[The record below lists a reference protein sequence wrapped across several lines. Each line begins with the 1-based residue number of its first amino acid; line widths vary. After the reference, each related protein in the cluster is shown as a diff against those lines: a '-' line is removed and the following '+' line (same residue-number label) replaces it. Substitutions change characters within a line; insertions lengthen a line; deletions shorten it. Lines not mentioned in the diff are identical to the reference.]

1 MFSIK
6 FQRLQDDIYVNLK
19 NVFDAYQK
27 PKLLIDYFIKK
38 CNINLVF
45 DNYMLLNDLLYLL
58 ERGYWKEIFSGEE
71 RDELFEF
78 LNVKLSS
85 ISKKRIN
92 QLAKFTNFIHNPSFN
107 TLPRDITDKDIL
119 TSLLKEIEVYPKKYL
134 KHFFGADEKWAKF
147 FETLHLPCETDLEE
161 YNLTLNFPLLG
172 FNCEKNEIPYFDKYT
187 DIEYWR
193 EKEFNDRFKKLF
205 KELNLPIEINFW
217 WIDFYGKE
225 YLEYMECVDKEIE
238 KKENKTNLSN
248 NIIQIDDWYESSDE
262 NDPPE
267 FSNENEE
274 FLYYAQKTREKFETE
289 MGKILDNSKCKTYLD
304 ISNGQHADN
313 EPYQSDLKHG
323 DEVELFL
330 RDFLLLTSD
339 KDKDSKHLS
348 ETQLNDAEFGWKTC
362 KFDKYLK
369 DFNTM
374 ELIENF
380 VGSLDNFQCIL
391 NNYLEYIFKF
401 LREKGL
407 REEFLRYKIE
417 NEFKETSPNPYDTD
431 MMDFHETLCKMFHN
445 FSSYKLYLQGF
456 RERGIKRSPTFLIKE
471 NE

>member
-27 PKLLIDYFIKK
+27 PKSLMNDFVKK
-38 CNINLVF
+38 CKINLVF

-58 ERGYWKEIFSGEE
+58 ERRGYWKEIFSADE

-85 ISKKRIN
+85 ISN
-92 QLAKFTNFIHNPSFN
+92 E
-107 TLPRDITDKDIL
+107 LPRVLIDLKHYCDKYGDDEIIFSYVEDYAIDIL
-119 TSLLKEIEVYPKKYL
+119 SALLANDDDKNILDWVQNIENIICNRKYNDDNNLMSEIIML
-134 KHFFGADEKWAKF
+134 ISIGGEK
-147 FETLHLPCETDLEE
+147 
-161 YNLTLNFPLLG
+161 YNLFFPFYETIIQKINAKLLELGIEMPKIIVKPLL
-172 FNCEKNEIPYFDKYT
+172 EKDNFDKFLKAN
-187 DIEYWR
+187 
-193 EKEFNDRFKKLF
+193 KEFEQNF
-205 KELNLPIEINFW
+205 KEMF
-217 WIDFYGKE
+217 
-225 YLEYMECVDKEIE
+225 
-238 KKENKTNLSN
+238 
-248 NIIQIDDWYESSDE
+248 
-262 NDPPE
+262 
-267 FSNENEE
+267 
-274 FLYYAQKTREKFETE
+274 
-289 MGKILDNSKCKTYLD
+289 DNRKCKTYLD

-339 KDKDSKHLS
+339 RDKDSKHLS
-348 ETQLNDAEFGWKTC
+348 KTQLNDAEFGWKTC

-407 REEFLRYKIE
+407 REEFLHYKIE

-445 FSSYKLYLQGF
+445 FSSYKLYLQGI
-456 RERGIKRSPTFLIKE
+456 RERGIKSSPTFLIKE

>member
-27 PKLLIDYFIKK
+27 PKFLIDNFVKK

-85 ISKKRIN
+85 ISN
-92 QLAKFTNFIHNPSFN
+92 E
-107 TLPRDITDKDIL
+107 LPRVLIDLKHYCDKYGDDEIIFSYVEDYAIDIL
-119 TSLLKEIEVYPKKYL
+119 SALLANDDDKNILDWVQNIENIICNRKYNDDNNL
-134 KHFFGADEKWAKF
+134 MSAIIMLISIGGEK
-147 FETLHLPCETDLEE
+147 
-161 YNLTLNFPLLG
+161 YNLFFPFYETIIQKINAKLLDLGIEIPKIIVKPLL
-172 FNCEKNEIPYFDKYT
+172 EKDNFDKFLKAN
-187 DIEYWR
+187 
-193 EKEFNDRFKKLF
+193 KEFEQNF
-205 KELNLPIEINFW
+205 KEMF
-217 WIDFYGKE
+217 
-225 YLEYMECVDKEIE
+225 
-238 KKENKTNLSN
+238 
-248 NIIQIDDWYESSDE
+248 
-262 NDPPE
+262 
-267 FSNENEE
+267 
-274 FLYYAQKTREKFETE
+274 
-289 MGKILDNSKCKTYLD
+289 DNRKCKTYLD

-348 ETQLNDAEFGWKTC
+348 KTQLNDAEFGWKTC

-407 REEFLRYKIE
+407 REEFLHYKIE
-417 NEFKETSPNPYDTD
+417 NEFKETSPNPYDTN
-431 MMDFHETLCKMFHN
+431 MMDFHATLCKMLHN
-445 FSSYKLYLQGF
+445 FSSYKLYLQGI

>member
-27 PKLLIDYFIKK
+27 PKFLIDNFVKECK
-38 CNINLVF
+38 INFVF

-58 ERGYWKEIFSGEE
+58 ELRGLWQEIFTADE

-78 LNVKLSS
+78 LNFKLSS
-85 ISKKRIN
+85 ISN
-92 QLAKFTNFIHNPSFN
+92 E
-107 TLPRDITDKDIL
+107 LPRVLIDLKHHCDKYGDDEIIFSYVEDYAIDIL
-119 TSLLKEIEVYPKKYL
+119 SALLANDDDKNILDWVQNIENIICNRKYNDDNNLMSEIIML
-134 KHFFGADEKWAKF
+134 ISIGGEK
-147 FETLHLPCETDLEE
+147 
-161 YNLTLNFPLLG
+161 YNLFFPFYETIIQKINAKLLELGIEMPEIIVKPLL
-172 FNCEKNEIPYFDKYT
+172 EKDNFDKFLKAN
-187 DIEYWR
+187 
-193 EKEFNDRFKKLF
+193 KEFEQNF
-205 KELNLPIEINFW
+205 KEMF
-217 WIDFYGKE
+217 
-225 YLEYMECVDKEIE
+225 
-238 KKENKTNLSN
+238 
-248 NIIQIDDWYESSDE
+248 
-262 NDPPE
+262 
-267 FSNENEE
+267 
-274 FLYYAQKTREKFETE
+274 
-289 MGKILDNSKCKTYLD
+289 DNRKCKTYLD

-339 KDKDSKHLS
+339 RDKHFSK
-348 ETQLNDAEFGWKTC
+348 TQLNDAEFGWKTC

>member
-1 MFSIK
+1 MFAIK

-27 PKLLIDYFIKK
+27 PKSLMNDFVKK
-38 CNINLVF
+38 CKINLVF

-58 ERGYWKEIFSGEE
+58 ELRGLWQEIFTADE

-78 LNVKLSS
+78 LNFKLSS
-85 ISKKRIN
+85 ISN
-92 QLAKFTNFIHNPSFN
+92 E
-107 TLPRDITDKDIL
+107 LPRVLIDLKHYCDKYGDDEIIFSYVEDYAIDIL
-119 TSLLKEIEVYPKKYL
+119 SALLANDDDKNILDWVQNIENIICNRKYNDDNNLMSEIIML
-134 KHFFGADEKWAKF
+134 ISIGGEK
-147 FETLHLPCETDLEE
+147 
-161 YNLTLNFPLLG
+161 YNLFFPFYETIIQKINAKLLELGIEMPKIIVKPLL
-172 FNCEKNEIPYFDKYT
+172 EKDNFDEFLKAN
-187 DIEYWR
+187 
-193 EKEFNDRFKKLF
+193 KEFEQNFKKMF
-205 KELNLPIEINFW
+205 
-217 WIDFYGKE
+217 
-225 YLEYMECVDKEIE
+225 
-238 KKENKTNLSN
+238 
-248 NIIQIDDWYESSDE
+248 
-262 NDPPE
+262 
-267 FSNENEE
+267 
-274 FLYYAQKTREKFETE
+274 
-289 MGKILDNSKCKTYLD
+289 DNRKCKTYLD

-339 KDKDSKHLS
+339 RDSKHFS
-348 ETQLNDAEFGWKTC
+348 KTQLNDAEFGWKTC

-407 REEFLRYKIE
+407 REEFLHYKIE

>member
-27 PKLLIDYFIKK
+27 PKFLIDNFVKK
-38 CNINLVF
+38 CKINLVF

-58 ERGYWKEIFSGEE
+58 ERRGYWKEIFSADE

-78 LNVKLSS
+78 LNFKFSL
-85 ISKKRIN
+85 ISN
-92 QLAKFTNFIHNPSFN
+92 E
-107 TLPRDITDKDIL
+107 LPRVLIDLKHYCDKYGDDEIIFSYVEDYAIDIL
-119 TSLLKEIEVYPKKYL
+119 SALLANDDDKNILDWVQNIENIICNRKYNDDNNLMSEIIML
-134 KHFFGADEKWAKF
+134 ISIGGEK
-147 FETLHLPCETDLEE
+147 
-161 YNLTLNFPLLG
+161 YNLFFPFYETIIQKINAKLLELGIEMPKIIVKPLL
-172 FNCEKNEIPYFDKYT
+172 EKDNFDKFLKAN
-187 DIEYWR
+187 
-193 EKEFNDRFKKLF
+193 KEFEQNF
-205 KELNLPIEINFW
+205 KEMF
-217 WIDFYGKE
+217 
-225 YLEYMECVDKEIE
+225 
-238 KKENKTNLSN
+238 
-248 NIIQIDDWYESSDE
+248 
-262 NDPPE
+262 
-267 FSNENEE
+267 
-274 FLYYAQKTREKFETE
+274 
-289 MGKILDNSKCKTYLD
+289 DNRKCKTYLD

-330 RDFLLLTSD
+330 SDFLLLTSD
-339 KDKDSKHLS
+339 KDNKHFSK
-348 ETQLNDAEFGWKTC
+348 TQLNDAEFGWKTC

-407 REEFLRYKIE
+407 REEFLHYKIE

-445 FSSYKLYLQGF
+445 FSSYKLYLQGI
-456 RERGIKRSPTFLIKE
+456 RERGIKSSPTFLIKE

>member
-27 PKLLIDYFIKK
+27 PKSLMNDFVKK
-38 CNINLVF
+38 CKINLVF

-58 ERGYWKEIFSGEE
+58 ELRGLWQEIFTADE

-78 LNVKLSS
+78 LNFKLSS
-85 ISKKRIN
+85 ISN
-92 QLAKFTNFIHNPSFN
+92 E
-107 TLPRDITDKDIL
+107 LPRVLIDLKHHCDKYGDDEIIFSYVEDYAIDIL
-119 TSLLKEIEVYPKKYL
+119 SALLANDDDKNILDWVQNIENIICNRKYNDDNNLMSEIIML
-134 KHFFGADEKWAKF
+134 ISIGGEK
-147 FETLHLPCETDLEE
+147 
-161 YNLTLNFPLLG
+161 YNLFFPFYETIIQKINAKLLELGIEMPKIIVKPLL
-172 FNCEKNEIPYFDKYT
+172 EKDNFDKFLKAN
-187 DIEYWR
+187 
-193 EKEFNDRFKKLF
+193 KEFEQNFKKMF
-205 KELNLPIEINFW
+205 
-217 WIDFYGKE
+217 
-225 YLEYMECVDKEIE
+225 
-238 KKENKTNLSN
+238 
-248 NIIQIDDWYESSDE
+248 
-262 NDPPE
+262 
-267 FSNENEE
+267 
-274 FLYYAQKTREKFETE
+274 
-289 MGKILDNSKCKTYLD
+289 DNRKCKTYLD

-339 KDKDSKHLS
+339 RDKDSKHFC

>member
-27 PKLLIDYFIKK
+27 PKFLIDNFVKK
-38 CNINLVF
+38 CKINLVF

-58 ERGYWKEIFSGEE
+58 ELRGLWQEIFTADE

-78 LNVKLSS
+78 LNFKLSS
-85 ISKKRIN
+85 ISN
-92 QLAKFTNFIHNPSFN
+92 E
-107 TLPRDITDKDIL
+107 LPRVLIDLKHHCDKYGDDEIIFSYVEDYAIDIL
-119 TSLLKEIEVYPKKYL
+119 SALLANDDDKNILDWVQNIENIICNRKYNDDNNLMSEIIML
-134 KHFFGADEKWAKF
+134 ISIGGEK
-147 FETLHLPCETDLEE
+147 
-161 YNLTLNFPLLG
+161 YNLFFPFYETIIQKINAKLLELGIEMPKIIVKPLL
-172 FNCEKNEIPYFDKYT
+172 EKDNFDKFLKAN
-187 DIEYWR
+187 
-193 EKEFNDRFKKLF
+193 KEFEQNF
-205 KELNLPIEINFW
+205 KEMF
-217 WIDFYGKE
+217 
-225 YLEYMECVDKEIE
+225 
-238 KKENKTNLSN
+238 
-248 NIIQIDDWYESSDE
+248 
-262 NDPPE
+262 
-267 FSNENEE
+267 
-274 FLYYAQKTREKFETE
+274 
-289 MGKILDNSKCKTYLD
+289 DNRKCKTYLD

-339 KDKDSKHLS
+339 RDKHFSK
-348 ETQLNDAEFGWKTC
+348 TQLNDAEFGWKTC

-407 REEFLRYKIE
+407 REEFLHYKIE

>member
-1 MFSIK
+1 MPEIIVKPLLEKDNFDK
-6 FQRLQDDIYVNLK
+6 FLK
-19 NVFDAYQK
+19 ANKEFEQNFK
-27 PKLLIDYFIKK
+27 EM
-38 CNINLVF
+38 F
-45 DNYMLLNDLLYLL
+45 DN
-58 ERGYWKEIFSGEE
+58 R
-71 RDELFEF
+71 
-78 LNVKLSS
+78 
-85 ISKKRIN
+85 
-92 QLAKFTNFIHNPSFN
+92 
-107 TLPRDITDKDIL
+107 
-119 TSLLKEIEVYPKKYL
+119 
-134 KHFFGADEKWAKF
+134 
-147 FETLHLPCETDLEE
+147 
-161 YNLTLNFPLLG
+161 
-172 FNCEKNEIPYFDKYT
+172 
-187 DIEYWR
+187 
-193 EKEFNDRFKKLF
+193 
-205 KELNLPIEINFW
+205 
-217 WIDFYGKE
+217 
-225 YLEYMECVDKEIE
+225 
-238 KKENKTNLSN
+238 
-248 NIIQIDDWYESSDE
+248 
-262 NDPPE
+262 
-267 FSNENEE
+267 
-274 FLYYAQKTREKFETE
+274 
-289 MGKILDNSKCKTYLD
+289 KCKTYLD

-348 ETQLNDAEFGWKTC
+348 KTQLNDAEFGWKTC

-445 FSSYKLYLQGF
+445 FSSYRLYLQGF

>member
-27 PKLLIDYFIKK
+27 PKFLIDNFVKECK
-38 CNINLVF
+38 INFVF

-58 ERGYWKEIFSGEE
+58 ELRGLWQEIFTADE

-78 LNVKLSS
+78 LNFKLSS
-85 ISKKRIN
+85 ISN
-92 QLAKFTNFIHNPSFN
+92 E
-107 TLPRDITDKDIL
+107 LPRVLIDLKHYCDKYGDDEIIFSYVEDYAIDIL
-119 TSLLKEIEVYPKKYL
+119 SALLANDDDKNILDWVQNIENIICNRKYNDDNNLMSEIIML
-134 KHFFGADEKWAKF
+134 ISIGGEK
-147 FETLHLPCETDLEE
+147 
-161 YNLTLNFPLLG
+161 YNLFFPFYETIIQKINAKLLELGIEMPKIIVKPLL
-172 FNCEKNEIPYFDKYT
+172 EKDNFDKFLKAN
-187 DIEYWR
+187 
-193 EKEFNDRFKKLF
+193 KEFEQNF
-205 KELNLPIEINFW
+205 KEMF
-217 WIDFYGKE
+217 
-225 YLEYMECVDKEIE
+225 
-238 KKENKTNLSN
+238 
-248 NIIQIDDWYESSDE
+248 
-262 NDPPE
+262 
-267 FSNENEE
+267 
-274 FLYYAQKTREKFETE
+274 
-289 MGKILDNSKCKTYLD
+289 DNRKCKTYLD

-339 KDKDSKHLS
+339 RDKDSKHLS
-348 ETQLNDAEFGWKTC
+348 KTQLNDAEFGWRTC

-407 REEFLRYKIE
+407 REEFLHYKIE

-431 MMDFHETLCKMFHN
+431 MMDFHDTLCKMFHN

>member
-27 PKLLIDYFIKK
+27 PKFLIDNFVKK
-38 CNINLVF
+38 CKINLVF

-58 ERGYWKEIFSGEE
+58 ERRGYWKEIFSADE

-85 ISKKRIN
+85 ISN
-92 QLAKFTNFIHNPSFN
+92 E
-107 TLPRDITDKDIL
+107 LPRVLIDLKHYCDKYGDDEIIFSYVEDYAIDIL
-119 TSLLKEIEVYPKKYL
+119 SALLANDDDKNILDWVQNIENIICNRKYNDDNNLMSEIIML
-134 KHFFGADEKWAKF
+134 ISIGGEK
-147 FETLHLPCETDLEE
+147 
-161 YNLTLNFPLLG
+161 YNLFFPFYETIIQKINAKLLELG
-172 FNCEKNEIPYFDKYT
+172 IEMPKIIVNPLPEKDNFDKFLKANKGF
-187 DIEYWR
+187 EQ
-193 EKEFNDRFKKLF
+193 NF
-205 KELNLPIEINFW
+205 KEMFDI
-217 WIDFYGKE
+217 
-225 YLEYMECVDKEIE
+225 C
-238 KKENKTNLSN
+238 
-248 NIIQIDDWYESSDE
+248 
-262 NDPPE
+262 
-267 FSNENEE
+267 
-274 FLYYAQKTREKFETE
+274 
-289 MGKILDNSKCKTYLD
+289 KCKTYLD

-407 REEFLRYKIE
+407 REEFLHYKIE